1 MQIKNFVFPFL
12 MMVML
17 GCAPS
22 KKEKITTSE
31 TFGIVI
37 HGGAGT
43 LLRKNMTPE
52 KEAAYREK
60 LTEAIQVGYEILKNG
75 GSSKEAVEK
84 TIHVMEDS
92 PLFNAGKGA
101 VLTAEETIELDASF
115 MNGETLDAGAIA
127 GVRTIK
133 HPISAAIKV
142 MESSSHVMLSGQGAD
157 QFAAEQGLE
166 IVAPEYFYTEQRKEA
181 LNRVKE
187 AERKGGESA
196 SLEQEFL
203 KNQRYGTVGCAALDK
218 NGNLSAGTST
228 VGITN
233 KKWNRIGDA
242 PIIGA
247 GTYANNAT
255 CAISATG
262 WGEFFIRSVV
272 AHDIS
277 ALMEYKGLSIQE
289 AARIVIHEKVAK
301 LGGDG
306 GVVGIDH
313 QGNVAMEMNTP
324 GMYRA
329 HINSMGNLTVKIYK
343 DE

>member
-43 LLRKNMTPE
+43 ILRKNMTPE

-75 GSSKEAVEK
+75 GSSQEAVEK

-228 VGITN
+228 GGMTN

>member
-1 MQIKNFVFPFL
+1 MRIKNFGFPFL

-75 GSSKEAVEK
+75 GSSQEAVEK

-142 MESSSHVMLSGQGAD
+142 MESSPHVMLSGQGAD

-166 IVAPEYFYTEQRKEA
+166 IVAPEYFYTEQRIEA
-181 LNRVKE
+181 LNRVKQ

-228 VGITN
+228 GGMTN

>member
-75 GSSKEAVEK
+75 GSSQEAVEK

-92 PLFNAGKGA
+92 TLFNAGKGA

-228 VGITN
+228 GGMTN

>member
-1 MQIKNFVFPFL
+1 MKKSFL
-12 MMVML
+12 LSLLIFL
-17 GCAPS
+17 GC
-22 KKEKITTSE
+22 KETSQIVLQKP

-43 LLRKNMTPE
+43 ILRKNMTLE
-52 KEAAYREK
+52 KEANYRAV
-60 LTEAIQVGYEILKNG
+60 LTEAIQVGYEILKAG
-75 GSSKEAVEK
+75 GSSQKAVEK
-84 TIHVMEDS
+84 TIHIMEDS

-101 VLTAEETIELDASF
+101 VLNANASIELDASF
-115 MNGETLDAGAIA
+115 MNGKSLDAGAIS
-127 GVRTIK
+127 GVRTVK

-142 MESSSHVMLSGQGAD
+142 MEASPHVMLSGSGAD
-157 QFAAEQGLE
+157 TFASEQGLE
-166 IVAPEYFYTEQRKEA
+166 IVTPEYFYTERRINA
-181 LNRVKE
+181 LKKVQ
-187 AERKGGESA
+187 ESTNA
-196 SLEQEFL
+196 NETTLKPQENEFL
-203 KNQRYGTVGCAALDK
+203 KQQLYGTVGCVALDLS
-218 NGNLSAGTST
+218 GNLAAGTST
-228 VGITN
+228 GGMTN

-277 ALMEYKGLSIQE
+277 AIMEYKGLSIQE
-289 AARIVIHEKVAK
+289 AAYEVIHNKVAK

-306 GVVGIDH
+306 GVVGIDRN
-313 QGNVAMEMNTP
+313 GNAMMEMNTP

-329 HINSMGNLTVKIYK
+329 QMDALGNLKVKIYQ